1 MWENIMKMLSTLAIW
16 AITGTVSIA
25 SVFGSTSLSGSSIVP
40 IVIAPLVIA
49 LFATFFIWVAPE
61 LARADTAKK
70 SSHLYS
76 GDSEKA
82 KRQATRNDD
91 SRLSLLMEM
100 MDEGEREAFKD
111 TLKRRLLDD
120 YRVNEDGELFADSAT
135 LESLM
140 HDEQNQRLRQ

>member
-16 AITGTVSIA
+16 AITGTISI
-25 SVFGSTSLSGSSIVP
+25 FGITSNTNINSDLVWIT
-40 IVIAPLVIA
+40 ILPLIIA
-49 LFATFFIWVAPE
+49 LIATFMIWVAPE
-61 LARADTAKK
+61 LARADNAAKAT
-70 SSHLYS
+70 HLHI

-82 KRQATRNDD
+82 KRDASRSDE

-100 MDEGEREAFKD
+100 MDDDEREAFKD